1 MPILES
7 ELDAHFEERWK
18 DLECRCP
25 YRSREEGLHKDEPE
39 YLVVWEPPPKC
50 PYLLEQIVSEQNFFD
65 WLKARWKLWFKRI
78 RGSSFECGY
87 SRDFGR
93 FW

>member
-18 DLECRCP
+18 DFECRCP
-25 YRSREEGLHKDEPE
+25 YQEPSNKDF
-39 YLVVWEPPPKC
+39 LVTSEPPSDC
-50 PYLLEQIVSEQNFFD
+50 PYFLEQTVSRKQD
-65 WLKARWKLWFKRI
+65 SILYKAWVFYRLWRRVVCGSRFK
-78 RGSSFECGY
+78 FGY
-87 SRDFGR
+87 SSEFGR